1 MYILLQAMSVAP
13 PPPPASVRH
22 SISIDPAN
30 ARLSGLGSL
39 ADGE

>member
-1 MYILLQAMSVAP
+1 MCILLQAMSVN
-13 PPPPASVRH
+13 PPAPAVRH
-22 SISIDPAN
+22 SVSIDPAN